1 MVCRHYKSRNKFD
14 CGPFISRKV
23 NEFRRFLRVIVI
35 LFLELVCRT
44 TRIGLIFQKVKKK
57 QHRVTKGQMQ
67 SFFVV
72 GDVAM
77 EPTKEEEST
86 AFRS

>member
-1 MVCRHYKSRNKFD
+1 M
-14 CGPFISRKV
+14 
-23 NEFRRFLRVIVI
+23 I

-44 TRIGLIFQKVKKK
+44 TRIGLIFEVKKK